1 MSPGISLQQKSSGFS
16 CFFARVFFLAGIY
29 DPSYHVAQHFCKKG
43 LFMVKRTYQPS
54 KKRRKTEHGFRKR
67 MKTRNGRKVLATRR
81 KIGRK
86 RLIVNSSR
94 G

>member
-1 MSPGISLQQKSSGFS
+1 LQPKKQKRCEKFWLQ
-16 CFFARVFFLAGIY
+16 AIR
-29 DPSYHVAQHFCKKG
+29 DHFIIWGNIFRKG
-43 LFMVKRTYQPS
+43 LTHMVKRTYQPS
-54 KKRRKTEHGFRKR
+54 KRKRKTEHGFRKR
-67 MKTRNGRKVLATRR
+67 MQTKNGRKVLAGRR